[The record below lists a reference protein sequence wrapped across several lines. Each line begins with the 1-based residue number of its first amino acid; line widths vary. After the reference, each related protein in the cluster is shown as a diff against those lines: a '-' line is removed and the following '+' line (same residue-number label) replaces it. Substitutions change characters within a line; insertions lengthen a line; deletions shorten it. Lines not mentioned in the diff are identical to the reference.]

1 MNKIVTIRE
10 LPEVLKELI
19 TTETVQVQV
28 KNGVIEISP
37 VIDGEVVEPKTK
49 GKPRHKWSRELSELT
64 FTAELR
70 GGEGRAVWRK
80 AKELVLLAG
89 AKLTAEP
96 QRNKDGSINFSAL
109 MAEKLRADHSGQI
122 GDDLITTED
131 IVFPSPNM
139 LGIFL
144 FYGGQNTWQA
154 LKDEKGKSLDEW
166 SQVP

>member
-1 MNKIVTIRE
+1 M
-10 LPEVLKELI
+10 
-19 TTETVQVQV
+19 
-28 KNGVIEISP
+28 
-37 VIDGEVVEPKTK
+37 
-49 GKPRHKWSRELSELT
+49 T

-109 MAEKLRADHSGQI
+109 MAEKLRADHRAQI